1 MQEKYCPIIQEMIN
15 SNFSE
20 EKASLGTVCLHGLIS
35 AFGILENMLILWVI
49 GFRVPRSVLSIWI
62 LNLAA
67 SDLLATASLPVF
79 TVYLA
84 RGNTWTLSTTFCKIH
99 SSVFFLNMFVSGS
112 LLAVISLDRCLVSL
126 RPVWAQNYRDV
137 RLASAVCAALW
148 VVALINTIPYYL
160 FRDTITRQDKRVL
173 CYYNFMQHFPPGG
186 NATQV
191 CATRQD
197 ATAISKFFIAFL
209 LPLVA
214 IVGSYMAVSSSITR
228 RGRKRTYR
236 FFRLVVAV
244 VVSFVLCWIPY
255 HLFCLLEAVAHY
267 RPELRRMADLGL
279 PPAASLAFINSV
291 LNPILYV
298 FSCPDFLAKIRQ
310 SLSTVMESVLVEDMA
325 DNCYRRSTARSSV
338 STSELLQRGNR
349 MCVNPG
355 QKRCGDGEEEHPA
368 VIIFLDMKT

>member
-1 MQEKYCPIIQEMIN
+1 MQETYCPIIQDMIR
-15 SNFSE
+15 SNFSDR
-20 EKASLGTVCLHGLIS
+20 KASVGTVCLHGLVS
-35 AFGILENMLILWVI
+35 AFGIFENVLILWVI

-67 SDLLATASLPVF
+67 SDLLATASLPFF
-79 TVYLA
+79 TLYLA
-84 RGNTWTLSTTFCKIH
+84 KGNTWILGTTFCKIH
-99 SSVFFLNMFVSGS
+99 SSIFFLNMFVSGS

-137 RLASAVCAALW
+137 RLAMAVCATLW
-148 VVALINTIPYYL
+148 VLAFLNTVPYYL
-160 FRDTITRQDKRVL
+160 FRDTIKRHDGRII
-173 CYYNFMQHFPPGG
+173 CYYNFMQFFPPGG
-186 NATQV
+186 NATQL

-197 ATAISKFFIAFL
+197 AMSISKFFIAFL
-209 LPLVA
+209 LPLLA

-267 RPELRRMADLGL
+267 RPELRRTVDLAM

-291 LNPILYV
+291 LNPVLYV
-298 FSCPDFLAKIRQ
+298 FSCPDFLTKIRQ
-310 SLSTVMESVLVEDMA
+310 SLASVMESVLVEDMA
-325 DNCYRRSTARSSV
+325 DACYRRSTARSSV
-338 STSELLQRGNR
+338 STSELLHRGQ
-349 MCVNPG
+349 MVCVNPG
-355 QKRCGDGEEEHPA
+355 HGRSGDGEEEHPA
-368 VIIFLDMKT
+368 VF